1 MNAMNQAPTTPTEN
15 TNAQIQERR
24 EKLSS
29 LRAQG
34 QAYPNDFHRDAF
46 SSDIVK
52 ACEHKDEATLEQ
64 EKNTYTIA
72 GRMMTRRIMGKA
84 SFATLLDM
92 GGKIQIYVT
101 RDSLPEGQYQELFK
115 KLDLGDIIGVTGY
128 AFKTKTGE
136 LTLHVTALRLL
147 VKALRPL
154 PEKYKGLVDQEARCR
169 QRYLDLIANEESR
182 RAFEIRTKIISFIR
196 HYMDEHRFMEVE
208 TPMMH
213 VIPGGANA
221 RPFITHHNALDM
233 DMYLRIAPELF
244 LKRLV
249 VGGFERVYE
258 INRNFR
264 NEGIDV
270 RHNPEFTMIEFY
282 MAYHDYHDLIDFTED
297 LFRKMSLEVL
307 GDTKVHYGK
316 EGEPGLDI
324 DFARPFERLTMK
336 ESIVKYGNGITMED
350 LADLEKT
357 KAWCEKLHV
366 EMHSGWTLGHYIA
379 ALFDELVEENLQQPT
394 FITSYPAEISPL
406 ARRSDDEPD
415 FTDRFEFFIGGREMG
430 NGFSELNDPDD
441 QASRFQQQA
450 EQKKQGD
457 DEAMYYDEDY
467 IVALEH
473 GLPPTAGE
481 GIGIDRTVMLFAN
494 CHTIRDVIL
503 FPTLRPQGKVQ
514 QAQQAQQ
521 AAAAAAENAAE

>member
-1 MNAMNQAPTTPTEN
+1 MTDVNAAASAEN
-15 TNAQIQERR
+15 LNNEMAERR
-24 EKLSS
+24 SKLNA
-29 LRAQG
+29 LRGQG
-34 QAYPNDFHRDAF
+34 QAYPNDFRRTAI
-46 SSDIVK
+46 SSDVFRDC
-52 ACEHKDEATLEQ
+52 AELSAETLENDKR
-64 EKNTYTIA
+64 EYTIA

-84 SFATLLDM
+84 SFATLQDM

-101 RDSLPEGQYQELFK
+101 RDALPEGQYQEMFK
-115 KLDLGDIIGVTGY
+115 KLDLGDILGVTGY
-128 AFKTKTGE
+128 AFRTKTGE
-136 LTLHVTALRLL
+136 LTLHVTSLRLL

-154 PEKYKGLVDQEARCR
+154 PEKYKGLTDQEARCR

-182 RAFEIRTKIISFIR
+182 RTFEIRTKIVSFIR
-196 HYMDEHRFMEVE
+196 RYMDSHAFMEVE

-221 RPFITHHNALDM
+221 KPFITHHNALDI

-270 RHNPEFTMIEFY
+270 RHNPEFTMMEFY
-282 MAYHDYHDLIDFTED
+282 MAYHDYNDLIDFTED
-297 LFRKMSLEVL
+297 LFRKMAEEVL
-307 GDTKVHYGK
+307 GSTKIHYGR

-324 DFARPFERLTMK
+324 DFAQPFDRLTMK
-336 ESIVKYGNGITMED
+336 EAVVKYGPGITMED
-350 LADLEKT
+350 LEDEAKA
-357 KAWCEKLHV
+357 KAWCEKLHF
-366 EMHSGWTLGHYIA
+366 EIKEGWELGHYITC
-379 ALFDELVEENLQQPT
+379 LFEEIVEEKLQQPT
-394 FITSYPAEISPL
+394 FITSYPAVISPL
-406 ARRSDDEPD
+406 ARRSDADPD

-441 QASRFQQQA
+441 QAGRFRQQA
-450 EQKKQGD
+450 EQKKHGD

-467 IVALEH
+467 ITALQH

-481 GIGIDRTVMLFAN
+481 GIGIDRTVMLFTN
-494 CHTIRDVIL
+494 SHTIRDVIL
-503 FPTLRPQGKVQ
+503 FPTLKPQQK
-514 QAQQAQQ
+514 
-521 AAAAAAENAAE
+521 

>member
-1 MNAMNQAPTTPTEN
+1 MTQNNEQVTGDNLNNEMH
-15 TNAQIQERR
+15 ERR
-24 EKLSS
+24 LKLDA
-29 LRAQG
+29 LREQG
-34 QAYPNDFHRDAF
+34 QAYPNDFRRDAI
-46 SSDIVK
+46 SSDVFK
-52 ACEHKDEATLEQ
+52 KCESLDNETLIEQ
-64 EKNTYTIA
+64 KNTFTLA
-72 GRMMTRRIMGKA
+72 GRIMTRRIMGKA
-84 SFATLLDM
+84 SFVTMQDV
-92 GGKIQIYVT
+92 GGKIQLYVT
-101 RDSLPEGQYQELFK
+101 RDELPEGQYQEMFK

-136 LTLHVTALRLL
+136 LTIHVQSLRLL

-154 PEKYKGLVDQEARCR
+154 PEKYKGLTDQEARCR

-182 RAFEIRTKIISFIR
+182 HTFKTRTKIISFIR
-196 HYMDEHRFMEVE
+196 KYMDGLGFMEVE

-221 RPFITHHNALDM
+221 KPFITHHNALDI

-282 MAYHDYHDLIDFTED
+282 MAYHDYHDLIDLTED
-297 LFRKMSLEVL
+297 LFRKMALDVL

-316 EGEPGLDI
+316 EGETGLDL
-324 DFARPFERLTMK
+324 DFAKPFERLTMK
-336 ESIVKYGNGITMED
+336 EAIVKYGDGITLDD
-350 LADLEKT
+350 LKDEAKALELCK
-357 KAWCEKLHV
+357 KLHIQV
-366 EMHSGWTLGHYIA
+366 MDGWELGHYIN
-379 ALFDELVEENLQQPT
+379 ALFEELVEHNLQQPT
-394 FITSYPAEISPL
+394 FITSYPAVVSPL
-406 ARRSDDEPD
+406 ARRSDVEPD

-441 QASRFQQQA
+441 QAGRFRQQA
-450 EQKKQGD
+450 EQKKHGD

-481 GIGIDRTVMLFAN
+481 GIGIDRVVMLFTN

-503 FPTLRPQGKVQ
+503 FPTLRPQF
-514 QAQQAQQ
+514 
-521 AAAAAAENAAE
+521 

>member
-1 MNAMNQAPTTPTEN
+1 MTQAITSNTEN

-24 EKLSS
+24 EKLNA
-29 LRAQG
+29 LRELG
-34 QAYPNDFHRDAF
+34 QAYPNDFHRDAI
-46 SSDIVK
+46 SSDIIK
-52 ACEHKDEATLEQ
+52 ACADKDTETLEKEQ
-64 EKNTYTIA
+64 NTYTIA
-72 GRMMTRRIMGKA
+72 GRIMTRRIMGKA
-84 SFATLLDM
+84 SFATLQDM
-92 GGKIQIYVT
+92 GGKIQVYVT
-101 RDSLPEGQYQELFK
+101 RDALPEGQYQELFK

-136 LTLHVTALRLL
+136 LTLHVTSLRLL

-182 RAFEIRTKIISFIR
+182 RAFQIRTKIISFIR
-196 HYMDEHRFMEVE
+196 RYMDQANFMEVE

-221 RPFITHHNALDM
+221 KPFITHHNALDM
-233 DMYLRIAPELF
+233 DMYLRIAPELY

-297 LFRKMSLEVL
+297 LFRKMALEVL

-316 EGEPGLDI
+316 EGEEGLDI
-324 DFARPFERLTMK
+324 DFAKPFERLTMK
-336 ESIVKYGNGITMED
+336 EAIVKYGNGITMED
-350 LADLEKT
+350 LEDEEK
-357 KAWCEKLHV
+357 ARQWCKKLHV
-366 EMHSGWTLGHYIA
+366 EINDGWVLGHFIS
-379 ALFDELVEENLQQPT
+379 ALFEEVAEAHLQQPT

-406 ARRSDDEPD
+406 ARRNDQDPA

-441 QASRFQQQA
+441 QAGRFRQQA
-450 EQKKQGD
+450 EQKKHGD
-457 DEAMYYDEDY
+457 DEAMYFDEDY

-503 FPTLRPQGKVQ
+503 FPTLRLQNK
-514 QAQQAQQ
+514 
-521 AAAAAAENAAE
+521 

>member
-1 MNAMNQAPTTPTEN
+1 MTQATPNQAAPAAATATEN
-15 TNAQIQERR
+15 SNAQMLERR
-24 EKLSS
+24 EKLNA
-29 LRAQG
+29 LREHG
-34 QAYPNDFHRDAF
+34 QAYPNDFHRDAI
-46 SSDIVK
+46 SSDIVAK
-52 ACEHKDEATLEQ
+52 CGALDSETLEQ
-64 EKNTYTIA
+64 QKQTFTIA
-72 GRMMTRRIMGKA
+72 GRIMTRRIMGKA
-84 SFATLLDM
+84 SFATLQDM

-101 RDSLPEGQYQELFK
+101 RDALPEGQYQDLFK

-136 LTLHVTALRLL
+136 LTLHVTSLRLL

-182 RAFEIRTKIISFIR
+182 RNFQIRTKIISFIR
-196 HYMDEHRFMEVE
+196 RYMDEHSFMEVE

-221 RPFITHHNALDM
+221 KPFITHHNALDM
-233 DMYLRIAPELF
+233 DMYLRIAPELY

-297 LFRKMSLEVL
+297 LFRKMALEVL
-307 GDTKVHYGK
+307 GTTKIHYGK
-316 EGEPGLDI
+316 EGEEGLDL
-324 DFARPFERLTMK
+324 DFANPFERLTMK
-336 ESIVKYGNGITMED
+336 EAIVKYGPGITMED
-350 LADLEKT
+350 LEDEA
-357 KAWCEKLHV
+357 KAKEWCEKLHV
-366 EMHSGWTLGHYIA
+366 EINKGWVLGHYIS
-379 ALFDELVEENLQQPT
+379 ALFEELCEEHLQQPT
-394 FITSYPAEISPL
+394 FITEYPAEISPL
-406 ARRSDDEPD
+406 ARRSDTNPA

-441 QASRFQQQA
+441 QAGRFRQQA
-450 EQKKQGD
+450 EQKKHGD

-467 IVALEH
+467 VVALEH

-481 GIGIDRTVMLFAN
+481 GIGIDRVAMLFSN
-494 CHTIRDVIL
+494 SSTIRDVIL
-503 FPTLRPQGKVQ
+503 FPTLRLQNK
-514 QAQQAQQ
+514 
-521 AAAAAAENAAE
+521 

>member
-1 MNAMNQAPTTPTEN
+1 MTEVTAVNTEN
-15 TNAQIQERR
+15 LNNEMAERR
-24 EKLSS
+24 SKLEA

-34 QAYPNDFHRDAF
+34 QAYPNDFRRDAV
-46 SSDIVK
+46 SADIIA
-52 ACEHKDEATLEQ
+52 ACADKDEAQLEA

-84 SFATLLDM
+84 SFATLQDM

-101 RDSLPEGQYQELFK
+101 RDALPEGLYQELFK

-136 LTLHVTALRLL
+136 LTLHVTSLRLL

-154 PEKYKGLVDQEARCR
+154 PEKYKGLTDQEARCR
-169 QRYLDLIANEESR
+169 QRYLDLIANEDSR
-182 RAFEIRTKIISFIR
+182 RTFQIRTKIVSFIR
-196 HYMDEHRFMEVE
+196 KYMDSHAFMEVE

-221 RPFITHHNALDM
+221 KPFVTHHNALDI

-282 MAYHDYHDLIDFTED
+282 MAYHDYNDLIDFTED
-297 LFRKMSLEVL
+297 LFRQMAKEVL
-307 GDTKVHYGK
+307 GTTKIHYGK
-316 EGEPGLDI
+316 EGEPGLDL
-324 DFARPFERLTMK
+324 DFDQPFDRLTMK
-336 ESIVKYGNGITMED
+336 EAIVKYGPGITMQ
-350 LADLEKT
+350 DLEDTGKA
-357 KAWCEKLHV
+357 KAWCEKLHI
-366 EMHSGWTLGHYIA
+366 ELMPAWELGHYIT
-379 ALFDELVEENLQQPT
+379 ALFEELVEEKLQQPT
-394 FITSYPAEISPL
+394 FITSYPAVISPL
-406 ARRSDDEPD
+406 ARRSDSDPE

-441 QASRFQQQA
+441 QAGRFRQQA
-450 EQKKQGD
+450 EQKKHGD

-467 IVALEH
+467 ITALQH

-481 GIGIDRTVMLFAN
+481 GIGIDRVVMLFSN
-494 CHTIRDVIL
+494 SHTIRDVIL
-503 FPTLRPQGKVQ
+503 FPTLRPQK
-514 QAQQAQQ
+514 
-521 AAAAAAENAAE
+521 